1 MLIIVSR
8 YNENIEWTKQ
18 FNNVLIINKG
28 EKINDI
34 DNQIFYPNVGREGHS
49 IYKYIVDNYD
59 NLDDY
64 YIFLQGN
71 PFDHEKNIIN
81 KLQKIMND
89 YNSNNKIEFEFLC
102 DLVLHS
108 TVNNEK
114 NLYYQCANIFET
126 IYKIFGTKIHPNTIC
141 IFGAGA
147 QFIVSKESIL
157 SRTKNFYENIVKILE
172 YDICPLEGY
181 DVERLH
187 YYIFNCTPGYN

>member
-34 DNQIFYPNVGREGHS
+34 NNQIFYPNVGREGHS

-89 YNSNNKIEFEFLC
+89 YDNNNKIEFEFLC

-126 IYKIFGTKIHPNTIC
+126 IYKIFGTKIHPNTFC

-187 YYIFNCTPGYN
+187 YYIFNRTPGYN